1 MVSVTP
7 LQRISLT
14 AGLTAVRPVQGPT
27 PVGPATKAEEILPA
41 DPVLDAVQAAA
52 TQRAA
57 TLLGL
62 AAPSPQLQ
70 KAIAAAAQ
78 AAVVRQTGL
87 APLMAD
93 LAEAAGQPSLPLAL
107 RQAAAQVLAQRTPLT
122 PAVQA
127 ADVQDALARSGLLM
141 EARIADGGS
150 PPTPANDLKAALLA
164 LRQTLRAMVDNARP
178 ETSPQ
183 TPQAARPAATPSP
196 TPSARSDA
204 RVAAPP
210 SPNLGGAAA
219 SPQVETGFPAEPSAA
234 ATRLLARI
242 EGALARPT
250 EAAPLMADL
259 AQAASAP
266 NLPPQLRDAA
276 AQVLARLVPEDPAA
290 AAEPDVAALADQLT
304 EPPLAEADATSAPAT
319 MAKPNLPGAALP
331 RDLAARPAA
340 ARLAAATPILS
351 LETQA
356 ALAQAELEA
365 AGQVE
370 REAAPD
376 LKTVLLALRQ
386 TLQAFIAGAPAPPPS
401 TPSAAAKPGAR
412 TPPPPFRGGP
422 TQGQA
427 PVEADLPAATDAAA
441 RRLLSETDGALARQ
455 QLLQVASLPQPR
467 DSAGPA
473 TRWLFEVPFATPQGA
488 AVAQFEIAR
497 DPPPAGAA
505 DADPTWRA
513 RFSLDLSPLGP
524 LHAHVSLSGANVG
537 VALWAERSMGLAALR
552 NHQPSL
558 TKALLAARLSPDVA
572 VYPGRPV
579 SAQAQPGHFVD
590 RAL

>member
-7 LQRISLT
+7 LQRVSLT
-14 AGLTAVRPVQGPT
+14 AGLTAVRPVQGPAL
-27 PVGPATKAEEILPA
+27 VGPATKAEEILPA
-41 DPVLDAVQAAA
+41 DPVLEAVQAAA

-62 AAPSPQLQ
+62 AAPSPELQ
-70 KAIAAAAQ
+70 KAVATAAQ

-93 LAEAAGQPSLPLAL
+93 LAEAAGQPTLPPAL

-164 LRQTLRAMVDNARP
+164 LRQTLRAVVDNARP
-178 ETSPQ
+178 ETRAE
-183 TPQAARPAATPSP
+183 TPQATRPSPMPAQTRSPSPSPASGAQVPVSARANLGGEAAAPVESEFPAEPTAVAARLLARTEAALARPAAT
-196 TPSARSDA
+196 
-204 RVAAPP
+204 
-210 SPNLGGAAA
+210 
-219 SPQVETGFPAEPSAA
+219 
-234 ATRLLARI
+234 
-242 EGALARPT
+242 
-250 EAAPLMADL
+250 APLMADL
-259 AQAASAP
+259 AQATGAP
-266 NLPPQLRDAA
+266 TLPPQLRDAA
-276 AQVLARLVPEDPAA
+276 AQVLARLVPEAPTAADPDASILSDQPTEAA
-290 AAEPDVAALADQLT
+290 P
-304 EPPLAEADATSAPAT
+304 AEADPTPTTANPA
-319 MAKPNLPGAALP
+319 LPSTVPP
-331 RDLAARPAA
+331 RDLAAQPTAV
-340 ARLAAATPILS
+340 RLPTVAPILA

-356 ALAQAELEA
+356 ALAQAELDT

-386 TLQAFIAGAPAPPPS
+386 TLQAFVSGAPAPPPS
-401 TPSAAAKPGAR
+401 AASPPARPSVR

-427 PVEADLPAATDAAA
+427 PVEADLPAATGAAA

-467 DSAGPA
+467 DTAGPA

-488 AVAQFEIAR
+488 AVGQFEIAR
-497 DPPPAGAA
+497 DPPPAGGA
-505 DADPTWRA
+505 DGDPTWRA

-537 VALWAERSMGLAALR
+537 VALWAENAAGLAALR

-558 TKALLAARLSPDVA
+558 TKALLAARLSPDIA

>member
-7 LQRISLT
+7 LQRVSLT
-14 AGLTAVRPVQGPT
+14 AGLTAVRPVQGPAL
-27 PVGPATKAEEILPA
+27 VGPATKAEEILPT
-41 DPVLDAVQAAA
+41 DPVLEAVQTAA

-70 KAIAAAAQ
+70 KAVAAAAQ

-93 LAEAAGQPSLPLAL
+93 LAEAAGQPTLPPAV

-127 ADVQDALARSGLLM
+127 AAVQDALARSGLLM
-141 EARIADGGS
+141 EARIADGRS

-164 LRQTLRAMVDNARP
+164 LRQTLRAVVDDAP
-178 ETSPQ
+178 AAGE
-183 TPQAARPAATPSP
+183 TPQAARPIPAPSP
-196 TPSARSDA
+196 SPPPRSDA
-204 RVAAPP
+204 RASGAPGP
-210 SPNLGGAAA
+210 SLGDIATPAHI
-219 SPQVETGFPAEPSAA
+219 ETEFPAEPSAV
-234 ATRLLARI
+234 ATRLLAR
-242 EGALARPT
+242 T
-250 EAAPLMADL
+250 EAALAHPTGTAPLLADL
-259 AQAASAP
+259 ARATGAP
-266 NLPPQLRDAA
+266 NLAPQLRDAV
-276 AQVLARLVPEDPAA
+276 AQVLAQLVPENP
-290 AAEPDVAALADQLT
+290 ALAADTSTLAG
-304 EPPLAEADATSAPAT
+304 PPLETALAEADPPAEPAT
-319 MAKPNLPGAALP
+319 TAKPSPPGASAV
-331 RDLAARPAA
+331 RDLAAAPA
-340 ARLAAATPILS
+340 ARLAGTPILN

-365 AGQVE
+365 AGQAE
-370 REAAPD
+370 RGAPPLAD
-376 LKTVLLALRQ
+376 LKTVLMALRQ
-386 TLQAFIAGAPAPPPS
+386 TLQAFVSGTPAPPQS
-401 TPSAAAKPGAR
+401 APSASAKLGGR

-422 TQGQA
+422 TQGQPA
-427 PVEADLPAATDAAA
+427 VEADLPTATGAAA

-455 QLLQVASLPQPR
+455 QLMQLASLPVQR
-467 DSAGPA
+467 DPAGPA
-473 TRWLFEVPFATPQGA
+473 TRWMFEVPFATPQGS
-488 AVAQFEIAR
+488 AVGQFEIAR

-505 DADPTWRA
+505 DAEPTWRA

-537 VALWAERSMGLAALR
+537 VALWAEKPQGLAALR

-572 VYPGRPV
+572 VYPGQPV
-579 SAQAQPGHFVD
+579 SPQASPGHFVD
-590 RAL
+590 QAL